1 MMYGGMR
8 LGLAIT
14 LLVLAG
20 CGAEPSSPEP
30 REGQPVA
37 APFVEIVCTEEGE
50 TRLWTPV
57 VEVQPDGVHLDI
69 ENRAGEPTSFFG
81 LGLDV
86 DEGRHEEV
94 VTLPPGKMRVACYPY
109 SQHESDRKP
118 VKYDLE
124 LVDPEGH
131 WISTDT
137 ECEPGS
143 MGQSTISDFA
153 YPLGD
158 GLSKDPVE
166 LVKDG
171 VKGLDPEDVVEVAG
185 YPEAEV
191 PTVRVV
197 RAGRVIA
204 TFGFIQA
211 DDGGLAIETSDLCAS
226 EGLRA

>member
-81 LGLDV
+81 LSLDV

-94 VTLPPGKMRVACYPY
+94 VTLPPGKMKVACYPH
-109 SQHESDRKP
+109 SQHKSDRKP

-124 LVDPEGH
+124 LVDPKGH
-131 WISTDT
+131 WIST
-137 ECEPGS
+137 
-143 MGQSTISDFA
+143 
-153 YPLGD
+153 
-158 GLSKDPVE
+158 E
-166 LVKDG
+166 L
-171 VKGLDPEDVVEVAG
+171 E
-185 YPEAEV
+185 
-191 PTVRVV
+191 
-197 RAGRVIA
+197 
-204 TFGFIQA
+204 
-211 DDGGLAIETSDLCAS
+211 
-226 EGLRA
+226 

>member
-1 MMYGGMR
+1 MMYGRMR

-20 CGAEPSSPEP
+20 CGAEPSSPKP

-94 VTLPPGKMRVACYPY
+94 VTLPPGKIKVACYPY
-109 SQHESDRKP
+109 SRHESDDKP
-118 VKYDLE
+118 VRYDLE
-124 LVDPEGH
+124 LVDPHGH
-131 WISTDT
+131 WVSTEL
-137 ECEPGS
+137 ECETDMVAGS
-143 MGQSTISDFA
+143 TRDYAIPLNKGQ
-153 YPLGD
+153 GQ
-158 GLSKDPVE
+158 DPVAIVVE
-166 LVKDG
+166 S
-171 VKGLDPEDVVEVAG
+171 VKGLQPDDKVEVAG
-185 YPEAEV
+185 FPEAEV

-197 RAGRVIA
+197 RDDRVIG
-204 TFGFIQA
+204 TYGFLEA
-211 DDGGLAIETSDLCAS
+211 EDGGLLIEGTTSCDSA
-226 EGLRA
+226 GLR

>member
-1 MMYGGMR
+1 MR

-57 VEVQPDGVHLDI
+57 VEVRPDGVHLDI

-81 LGLDV
+81 FALDV
-86 DEGRHEEV
+86 GEGRHEEV
-94 VTLPPGKMRVACYPY
+94 VTVPPGRMKVACYPY
-109 SQHESDRKP
+109 SQHESDPKP
-118 VKYDLE
+118 VRYDLE
-124 LVDPEGH
+124 LVDPKGH
-131 WISTDT
+131 WVSTELD
-137 ECEPGS
+137 CETD
-143 MGQSTISDFA
+143 MVESTIRDFME
-153 YPLGD
+153 LD
-158 GLSKDPVE
+158 EGLSQDPLQLVE
-166 LVKDG
+166 EN
-171 VKGLDPEDVVEVAG
+171 VKGLEAGDVVEVGG

>member
-30 REGQPVA
+30 REGRPVA
-37 APFVEIVCTEEGE
+37 APFVEIVCTEDGD

-81 LGLDV
+81 FALDV
-86 DEGRHEEV
+86 SEGRHEEV
-94 VTLPPGKMRVACYPY
+94 VNEPPGKMRVACYPY
-109 SQHESDRKP
+109 SQHESDAKP
-118 VKYDLE
+118 VRYDLE
-124 LVDPEGH
+124 LVDPQGH
-131 WISTDT
+131 WISTEL
-137 ECEPGS
+137 ECES
-143 MGQSTISDFA
+143 DMVESTIRDFIE
-153 YPLGD
+153 LD
-158 GLSKDPVE
+158 EGLSQGPLQLVE
-166 LVKDG
+166 EN
-171 VKGLDPEDVVEVAG
+171 VKGLEAEDVVEVAG

-211 DDGGLAIETSDLCAS
+211 DDGGLGIETSYLCAS

>member
-1 MMYGGMR
+1 MYSGMR

-20 CGAEPSSPEP
+20 CAEVETPRPQT

-37 APFVEIVCTEEGE
+37 APFVEIVCTKDGE

-86 DEGRHEEV
+86 GEGRHKEIVNE
-94 VTLPPGKMRVACYPY
+94 PPGLVKVACYPY
-109 SQHESDRKP
+109 SQHEGDTKP
-118 VKYDLE
+118 VRYDLE
-124 LVDPEGH
+124 LVDPEEH
-131 WISTDT
+131 WISTELECDT
-137 ECEPGS
+137 DMVAGS
-143 MGQSTISDFA
+143 T
-153 YPLGD
+153 GD
-158 GLSKDPVE
+158 YASPTTGGGHDPVAVVE
-166 LVKDG
+166 ES
-171 VKGLDPEDVVEVAG
+171 VKGLEPDDVVEVAG

-197 RAGRVIA
+197 RTDKVVGVYGLLK
-204 TFGFIQA
+204 TE
-211 DDGGLAIETSDLCAS
+211 DGGLLIEGTAS
-226 EGLRA
+226 CDSAGLRW

>member
-94 VTLPPGKMRVACYPY
+94 VTLPPGRMKVACYPY
-109 SQHESDRKP
+109 SRHERDAKP
-118 VKYDLE
+118 VRYDLE
-124 LVDPEGH
+124 LVDPQGH
-131 WISTDT
+131 WISTEL
-137 ECEPGS
+137 ECETDMVAGS
-143 MGQSTISDFA
+143 TGDYAIPLKGQ
-153 YPLGD
+153 GQ
-158 GLSKDPVE
+158 DPVAIVVE
-166 LVKDG
+166 S
-171 VKGLDPEDVVEVAG
+171 VKGLQPDDVVKIAG
-185 YPEAEV
+185 YPEADA

-197 RAGRVIA
+197 RGEKVIGVY
-204 TFGFIQA
+204 GFLETE
-211 DDGGLAIETSDLCAS
+211 DGGLVRGGSHVCAS
-226 EGLRA
+226 AGLRG